1 MYEVL
6 RFSNYTWSNT
16 ISLGTL
22 WYVNNIEYNHKAT
35 KQYNQG
41 IIPYK
46 QNKCNH
52 DKYLIQ
58 KKAEKENNEYRR
70 KWKTSKVVDF

>member
-52 DKYLIQ
+52 DKY
-58 KKAEKENNEYRR
+58 Y
-70 KWKTSKVVDF
+70 

>member
-16 ISLGTL
+16 ISLCTL

-35 KQYNQG
+35 TQYNQRS
-41 IIPYK
+41 IPYR
-46 QNKCNH
+46 QNKYNH
-52 DKYLIQ
+52 GKYLIQ
-58 KKAEKENNEYRR
+58 KAEKENTGKNE
-70 KWKTSKVVDF
+70 KLSKVVDF